1 MLISRNTLR
10 LLDALALRSK
20 RSFFGLRQ
28 GAHRSPRRGHGV
40 EFAEYRNYELGD
52 NPRAIDWNLFSRSD
66 KLYIKR
72 YLEEENVELYI
83 VIDGSRSVTHPALR
97 EKWDLATHIAAC
109 ASYIALA
116 TQDPVTISVL
126 GGPHSTSYWGGRA
139 FGPLNQFIEA
149 ASRFIISETHE
160 TIDIAEEARRA
171 ATRTRF
177 PGICLVISDFLYPMN
192 TVAAMLGS
200 FRARNMEIH
209 AVQILGSNDTDP
221 AQGTQGATLID
232 SETGSSLGIS
242 LTGENR
248 AMYEALLQS
257 HNHALR
263 EHCLA
268 NHISYVSTSL
278 AEYRSVD
285 DASLDTIKRMGLF
298 V

>member
-72 YLEEENVELYI
+72 YLEEENVELYVI
-83 VIDGSRSVTHPALR
+83 IDGSRSLTHPDLR

-139 FGPLNQFIEA
+139 FGPLTQFIEA
-149 ASRFIISETHE
+149 ASRFVISDTHE
-160 TIDIAEEARRA
+160 NIDIAEEARRA
-171 ATRTRF
+171 STRTRF
-177 PGICLVISDFLYPMN
+177 PGICVVISDFLYPMD

-209 AVQILGSNDTDP
+209 AVQVLGTHDTAP
-221 AQGTQGATLID
+221 ARGMSGATLVD
-232 SETGSSLGIS
+232 SETGSLQGIS
-242 LTGENR
+242 LTTETR
-248 AMYEALLQS
+248 AMYTALLES

-263 EHCLA
+263 AHCLA
-268 NHISYVSTSL
+268 NKVSYVST
-278 AEYRSVD
+278 AVADYPSVD
-285 DASLDTIKRMGLF
+285 DAAIDTIRRMGLF